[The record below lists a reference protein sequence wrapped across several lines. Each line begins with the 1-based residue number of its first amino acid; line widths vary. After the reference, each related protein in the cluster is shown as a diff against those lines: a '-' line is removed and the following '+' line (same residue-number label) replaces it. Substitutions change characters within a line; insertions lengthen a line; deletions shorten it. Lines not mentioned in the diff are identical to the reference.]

1 MRQSLMKAGVPLVA
15 GALVL
20 ASVSGAAF
28 ANVKHPATAAK
39 PTFTLAF
46 EGPLSGG
53 NAQLGLNIEYAVE
66 YAVAQANSGK
76 SQFGKLPFKLAF
88 IKKDDQGSGTI
99 SPTDAEAL
107 VANKSVIGVVGPVF
121 SAAGQAA
128 GPIFASHDLATV
140 SPSETRTSLA
150 QHGWKNFF
158 RVVSDD
164 SIQGPADANY
174 VVKKLKLKK
183 LYVVNDATV
192 YGLGLANAFG
202 TQAKRDGAKVTAI
215 AFPGTSQCSDGTASA
230 TQYTDDAAAVVS
242 AKPKLLFYGGYY
254 CDLGLLLGALHSA
267 GYKGKV
273 FSGDGSDSVSLITGT
288 NPHSAANGV
297 YASCACAVLGTTKAD
312 KAFAAGFKA
321 LAHFPPAIY
330 SSQGYDAANV
340 IIDAMTLIAEHAGT
354 AQITRENV
362 VTALHQLTFVG
373 ITKIIKFDSNG
384 NISGSAIY
392 VNQVQHGQFV
402 QLGLE

>member
-1 MRQSLMKAGVPLVA
+1 MRHLLIKAAAPLVA

-20 ASVSGAAF
+20 AGLSGAAF
-28 ANVKHPATAAK
+28 ANAKHQATTVK
-39 PTFTLAF
+39 PTYILAF

-53 NAQLGLNIEYAVE
+53 NAQLGLNIEYAVK
-66 YAVAQANSGK
+66 YAIANANSGK
-76 SQFGKLPFKLAF
+76 SQFGKLPFTLTF
-88 IKKDDQGSGTI
+88 LGKDDQGSGTI

-128 GPIFASHDLATV
+128 GPTFSSHDLATV
-140 SPSETRTSLA
+140 SPSETRTTLA

-174 VVKKLKLKK
+174 VVNKLKLKK
-183 LYVVNDATV
+183 LYVVNDASV

-202 TQAKRDGAKVTAI
+202 TQAKKDGAKVTAI
-215 AFPGTSQCSDGTASA
+215 AFPGTSQCSAGTAST
-230 TQYTDDAAAVVS
+230 TQYTDDAAAVVN
-242 AKPKLLFYGGYY
+242 AKAQLLFYGGYY

-273 FSGDGSDSVSLITGT
+273 FSADGSDSPSLIAGT

-297 YASCACAVLGTTKAD
+297 YASCACAVLGTTKTD
-312 KAFAAGFKA
+312 KVFAAGFRATAKFA
-321 LAHFPPAIY
+321 PGIY
-330 SSQGYDAANV
+330 SSQGYDAANA
-340 IIDAMTLIAEHAGT
+340 IIDAMKLVAEHGGT
-354 AQITRENV
+354 AAITRENV
-362 VTALHQLTFVG
+362 VTALHKLTFVG
-373 ITKIIKFDSNG
+373 LTKTIHFESDG
-384 NISGSAIY
+384 NITGTAIY